1 VPAER
6 VVAASRV
13 CPGSAG
19 QLWGLLGD
27 PKRFVEWADAT
38 RAVLRSDDP
47 LGIGGVYVER
57 NRLIGPLSTTVT
69 YTVEEAE
76 EPRWMLHRAA
86 GSALTSS
93 MHFFVELT
101 PFSEPD
107 PPGVA
112 ATRVRLGLR
121 YVPALGPLGAL
132 LTGAIRP
139 RLQQGFGR
147 STANVAAIA
156 AREFGRAQ

>member
-1 VPAER
+1 LAAQR
-6 VVAASRV
+6 VVAASKV
-13 CPGSAG
+13 CAGSPE
-19 QLWGLLGD
+19 QLWRLLSD

-47 LGIGGVYVER
+47 LPIGGVYVER
-57 NRLIGPLSTTVT
+57 NRLLGPLSTTVT

-76 EPRWMLHRAA
+76 EPRRMLHRAE

-101 PFSEPD
+101 PVAEPD
-107 PPGVA
+107 PPGLA

-132 LTGAIRP
+132 LTGVIRP
-139 RLQQGFGR
+139 QLQRGFDR
-147 STANVAAIA
+147 SVANVAAIT
-156 AREFGRAQ
+156 ARERL